1 MKKIILSILICF
13 SFKAFASPQGNSAEP
28 RVLRGGFFIPSKC
41 WVNIRGGYEGDFVF
55 DAQMQQDQ
63 EGSGP
68 VDQYSQT
75 TNAGIATINLLERLD
90 LYGVFGSS
98 RVSAQWRFI
107 DMAQRVRNAQ
117 METQHHFC
125 WGVGMRAILI
135 QQGKWSL
142 GLGGRYSASHNRVSW
157 LTIDGT
163 SAPTNSARFRWREWE
178 ANLGVA
184 YHIDLFTPYIAVNYL
199 DKKAIL
205 NRLSFFVADQGAE
218 KDHFSNRRP
227 VGINLG
233 CALSTGKYFFLNVEA
248 RVINE
253 EAATVSGEFRF

>member
-1 MKKIILSILICF
+1 MCLSLHL
-13 SFKAFASPQGNSAEP
+13 FASPQGSPASP
-28 RVLRGGFFIPSKC
+28 RVLHKGFFIPSKC

-63 EGSGP
+63 EGSGA

-98 RVSAQWRFI
+98 RVFAQWRFI

-117 METQHHFC
+117 METLHHFS
-125 WGVGMRAILI
+125 WGVGIRAILI
-135 QQGKWSL
+135 QHCNWSL
-142 GLGGRYSASHNRVSW
+142 GLGGRYSASHNRVGW
-157 LTIDGT
+157 LTVDGT
-163 SAPTNSARFRWREWE
+163 SAPTNSARFRWSEWE

-205 NRLSFFVADQGAE
+205 NRLSFFVADQAAE
-218 KDHFSNRRP
+218 SDHFHNRRP
-227 VGINLG
+227 VGMNLG
-233 CALSTGKYFFLNVEA
+233 CTISTGKFFFLNVEA

-253 EAATVSGEFRF
+253 EAVSVSGEFRF